1 MWQTDK
7 VNEIQTLG
15 RRCVRKQRLYTN
27 LAEWKATRGRR
38 REEKRRERRKQRG
51 IETRN
56 SSVGNVY
63 TTFIGQGNYQQYV
76 VLGSCYET
84 PSTSITVARDTK
96 LDWRY
101 NDWQTNSRIST
112 PLEEGVASRRW
123 HARMKRDEWCALR
136 RDEVSFFKDR
146 LDGNVE
152 CVEDLAT
159 TRLIHCNKGFA

>member
-1 MWQTDK
+1 MCPQTATVHK
-7 VNEIQTLG
+7 PSRMESHERQT
-15 RRCVRKQRLYTN
+15 
-27 LAEWKATRGRR
+27 
-38 REEKRRERRKQRG
+38 ERRGEERG

-96 LDWRY
+96 LDSRY
-101 NDWQTNSRIST
+101 NDWQTNSRVST
-112 PLEEGVASRRW
+112 PLEKGVASRRW
-123 HARMKRDEWCALR
+123 HARMKRDEWCYALR